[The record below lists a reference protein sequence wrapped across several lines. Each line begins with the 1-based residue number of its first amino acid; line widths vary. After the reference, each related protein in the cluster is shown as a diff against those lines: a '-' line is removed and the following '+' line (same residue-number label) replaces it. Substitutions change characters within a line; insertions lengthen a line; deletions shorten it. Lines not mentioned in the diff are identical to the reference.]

1 MSGLD
6 RFKRLMRSVKP
17 YRGRFIGALACSA
30 MVALLSGVYAWLA
43 KPVLDGI
50 FIEKN
55 ERLWLILPVVLMG
68 VAVLKALFSYGVG
81 YLMAYVTNRIVAD
94 IRQELVGHLVR
105 LPVGFHDANTSGRL
119 VSRVVNDV
127 GLMASAAS
135 NVLKDIVQ
143 HVLTFL
149 AMVAVIFYQNWKLAA
164 ISAVVIPLSAA
175 TMVRVGRR
183 LRRLATSGQEQMG
196 DLSSMLQETLA
207 GIRMVKAFGREDAE
221 AARFREY
228 NRAFLATTLKAN
240 QVWSIGSSHMEVIG
254 VIGVAGIIW
263 YGGYLVIH
271 GEMTP
276 GALFSFMA
284 AMLMAYT
291 PIRKLSG
298 ANNIIQ
304 QALAAAERVY
314 DVMDLPTERFQ
325 EPGAVPLEHINQGL
339 EFQAIALRYDNHAV
353 PALNGIDLSIKAGE
367 MVALVGSSGSG
378 KTTLISLLPRFYEP
392 TAGRIL
398 LDGRPL
404 ADYQLRSLREK
415 IGIVSQ
421 DVVLFDDTVRNN
433 LAFGRAGATMA
444 EIEEAAKAAY
454 AHDFI
459 LRLPQG
465 YDTVIG
471 ERGVKLSGGE
481 RQRLAIAR
489 AILRDPPLLILDEA
503 TSALDTES
511 ERMVQLA
518 LANLMK
524 NRTTLVIAHRLST
537 VQNADRI
544 VVLDRGSIVEMGT
557 HDELLRRRGL
567 YHRLYTMQFQDAAA
581 YERMMR
587 AEC

>member
-1 MSGLD
+1 MRYVGPYRARFAGAFACSGL
-6 RFKRLMRSVKP
+6 
-17 YRGRFIGALACSA
+17 
-30 MVALLSGVYAWLA
+30 VALLTGVYAWLA

-55 ERLWLILPVVLMG
+55 ESLWLILPVALLG

-81 YLMAYVTNRIVAD
+81 YLMAYVTNRIIAD
-94 IRQELVGHLVR
+94 IRQELFQHLIR

-135 NVLKDIVQ
+135 NVLKDIFQ
-143 HVLTFL
+143 NVLTCL
-149 AMVAVIFYQNWKLAA
+149 AMVAVIFYQNWKLAGVSA
-164 ISAVVIPLSAA
+164 IVIPLSAV
-175 TMVRVGRR
+175 TIVRIGKR
-183 LRRLATSGQEQMG
+183 LRQLATSGQEKMG
-196 DLSSMLQETLA
+196 DMSSMLQETLA

-221 AARFREY
+221 AAKFKEY
-228 NRAFLATTLKAN
+228 NRAFLANTLKAN

-254 VIGVAGIIW
+254 VVGVAGIIW

-271 GEMTP
+271 DIMTP

-284 AMLMAYT
+284 AMFMAYT

-314 DVMDLPTERFQ
+314 HVMDLRTEQ
-325 EPGAVPLEHINQGL
+325 LQDHGAVVLAEISQGV
-339 EFQAIALRYDNHAV
+339 EFQAVSLCYDNHTV
-353 PALNGIDLSIKAGE
+353 PALAGIDLSIKAGE
-367 MVALVGSSGSG
+367 VVALVGSSGSG
-378 KTTLISLLPRFYEP
+378 KTTLVSLLPRFYEP
-392 TAGRIL
+392 TTGRIL
-398 LDGRPL
+398 LDGTPL
-404 ADYQLRSLREK
+404 TSYQLQSLRAH

-421 DVVLFDDTVRNN
+421 EIVLFDDTVSKNI
-433 LAFGRAGATMA
+433 AFGRTDAGQADV
-444 EIEEAAKAAY
+444 EQAARSAY

-511 ERMVQLA
+511 ERIVQLA
-518 LANLMK
+518 LTNLMK
-524 NRTTLVIAHRLST
+524 NRTTLVVAHRLST
-537 VQNADRI
+537 IQNADRI
-544 VVLDRGSIVEMGT
+544 VVLERGAIVEMGT
-557 HDELLRRRGL
+557 HEELLQRGGT
-567 YHRLYTMQFQDAAA
+567 YQRLHAMQFQ
-581 YERMMR
+581 ETTSV
-587 AEC
+587 

>member
-1 MSGLD
+1 MSGID
-6 RFKRLMRSVKP
+6 RFKRLMRYVGP
-17 YRGRFIGALACSA
+17 YRARFAGAIACSG
-30 MVALLSGVYAWLA
+30 MVALLTGVYAWLA

-55 ERLWLILPVVLMG
+55 ESLWLLLPFALMG
-68 VAVLKALFSYGVG
+68 VAVLKAVFSYGVG
-81 YLMAYVTNRIVAD
+81 YLMAYVTNRVVAD
-94 IRQELVGHLVR
+94 IRQELFQHLVR

-135 NVLKDIVQ
+135 NVLKDIFQ
-143 HVLTFL
+143 NVLTCL
-149 AMVAVIFYQNWKLAA
+149 AMVAVIFYQNWKLAGLSA
-164 ISAVVIPLSAA
+164 IVIPLSAV
-175 TMVRVGRR
+175 TMVRIGKR
-183 LRRLATSGQEQMG
+183 LRKLATSGQEQMG
-196 DLSSMLQETLA
+196 DMSSMLHETLT

-221 AARFREY
+221 AARFKTY
-228 NRAFLATTLKAN
+228 NGTFLGTTLKSN
-240 QVWSIGSSHMEVIG
+240 QVWSMGSSHMEVIS
-254 VIGVAGIIW
+254 VVGVAGIVW

-271 GEMTP
+271 GIMTP
-276 GALFSFMA
+276 GELFSFMA

-314 DVMDLPTERFQ
+314 DVMDLPTEHLQDRGVAALTGITRGITFQ
-325 EPGAVPLEHINQGL
+325 GVS
-339 EFQAIALRYDNHAV
+339 LRYDSNMV
-353 PALNGIDLSIKAGE
+353 SALTGIDLSIRAGE
-367 MVALVGSSGSG
+367 VVALVGSSGSG
-378 KTTLISLLPRFYEP
+378 KTTLVSLLPRFYEP
-392 TAGRIL
+392 TEGQIL
-398 LDGRPL
+398 LDDTPL
-404 ADYQLRSLREK
+404 AAYQLQSLRAH

-421 DVVLFDDTVRNN
+421 EIVLFDDTVSNN
-433 LAFGRAGATMA
+433 IAFGRTGASRA
-444 EIEEAAKAAY
+444 DIEQAAKSAY

-459 LRLPQG
+459 MRLPQE

-511 ERMVQLA
+511 ERIVQLA
-518 LANLMK
+518 LTNLMK

-557 HDELLRRRGL
+557 HEELLRRDGL
-567 YHRLYTMQFQDAAA
+567 YHRLHALQFQETAVCENVMSE
-581 YERMMR
+581 ER
-587 AEC
+587 